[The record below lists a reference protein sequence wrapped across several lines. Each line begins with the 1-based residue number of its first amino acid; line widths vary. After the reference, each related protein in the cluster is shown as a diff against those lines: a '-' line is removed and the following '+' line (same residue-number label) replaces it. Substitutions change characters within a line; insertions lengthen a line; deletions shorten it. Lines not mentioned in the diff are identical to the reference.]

1 MLNDSQSLAIFLP
14 ADYFLLCSNLRYTV
28 TFSFYLGSI
37 MSKQKRPIPQFGHPI
52 IETHFH
58 LDYLKDGSAEDILAA
73 AKAVGV
79 ERFISIS
86 VEPSNMPTVLELASQ
101 YPDVY
106 ATLGVHP
113 HEAAKFETS
122 TAEFIDQ
129 NASADKVVAI
139 GEIGLDYYYDHCD
152 REVQRQVF
160 CQQLELAIKHDLPV
174 VIHTR
179 EADID
184 CMAILAEYAPQMNK
198 KGVLHS
204 FTSGIELAQLAN
216 ELGFSLGINGIVTFN
231 KADNVREIVAATPI
245 EQLLLETDAPFL
257 APSPYRGVENTPK
270 YLPFVAEKIAEV
282 KGLSVEE
289 VLKHTYTNS
298 LNTFFS

>member
-1 MLNDSQSLAIFLP
+1 
-14 ADYFLLCSNLRYTV
+14 
-28 TFSFYLGSI
+28 
-37 MSKQKRPIPQFGHPI
+37 MSKQKRSIPLFEQPI

-58 LDYLKDGSAEDILAA
+58 LDYLKEGNADDILAA

-86 VEPSNMPTVLELASQ
+86 VEPNNMPTVLSLANQ
-101 YPDVY
+101 FPEVY

-113 HEAAKFETS
+113 HEAAKYEPS
-122 TAEFIDQ
+122 THDFIQQ
-129 NASADKVVAI
+129 NVHHDKVVAI

-152 REVQRQVF
+152 RAVQRQVF
-160 CQQLELAIKHDLPV
+160 CQQLELAIEHDLPV

-179 EADID
+179 EADAD
-184 CMAILAEYAPQMNK
+184 CMAILAEYAPRMNK

-204 FTSGIELAQLAN
+204 FTSGLELAQLAN

-245 EQLLLETDAPFL
+245 EKILLETDAPFL
-257 APSPYRGVENTPK
+257 APAPYRGVENTPK

-282 KGLSVEE
+282 KNLSVEE